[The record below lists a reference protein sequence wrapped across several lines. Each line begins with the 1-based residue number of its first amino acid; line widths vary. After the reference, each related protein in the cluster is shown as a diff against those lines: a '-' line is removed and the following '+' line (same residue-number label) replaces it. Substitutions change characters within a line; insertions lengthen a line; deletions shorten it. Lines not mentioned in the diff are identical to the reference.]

1 MSGLERPRVAILY
14 RAGFVSG
21 KAGED
26 FWEDRGALLGG
37 GDEGLIHWCLV

>member
-26 FWEDRGALLGG
+26 FWEDRGCSW
-37 GDEGLIHWCLV
+37 EERMKV